1 MPGVTIDGY
10 DFFAVHEAAGAA
22 IERARSGQGPSLV
35 EVKLTRYYGH
45 FEGDAQT
52 YRAPDE
58 VKNLRETRDC
68 LMQFRQ
74 RTTRAGLLGDA
85 QLDLVDAQVEDL
97 IEDAVRRAK
106 SDPKPQPAD
115 LLSDVYVA
123 YP

>member
-1 MPGVTIDGY
+1 MTIDGF
-10 DFFAVHEAAGAA
+10 DFFAVYEAAGAA

-35 EVKLTRYYGH
+35 EVKLSRYYGH

-52 YRAPDE
+52 YRAADE
-58 VKNLRETRDC
+58 VKNLRESRDC
-68 LMQFRQ
+68 LMQFRNK
-74 RTTRAGLLGDA
+74 TTRAGLLTA
-85 QLDLVDAQVEDL
+85 QQLDAIDARVEDL

-106 SDPKPQPAD
+106 SDPKPLPAD